1 MGTLTATP
9 TIVSI
14 FNVAAGPQTVSV
26 TTTTAGPIT
35 ASLADGSFVSLS
47 PASIAGTSGT
57 FMLTPTNVNGGDDVL
72 TLSDGTSTV
81 IIPVALGSSA
91 ATTTPTT
98 AQNTLQSTIAYI
110 RQISDSPTSPS
121 DANIGILLNQAI
133 MQISDNLAPNLQTV
147 QLPIAFGS
155 STVTLPADVG
165 DIEKIL
171 YNTGDLNNP
180 GSISYEL
187 IELGPALFSDFNAG
201 VNGSYG
207 IAVGGP
213 TLYYTRLSDASGR
226 IRLQL
231 APYPPPGYL
240 VLTYHPR
247 LSTFDLGA
255 PGSILNMD
263 PSYLRLVSLLTAHDV
278 CLTQRDTTRASY
290 FMSQYNGLMGEK
302 KISLGR
308 RDNARTSVVRDVV
321 SAEYAG
327 LPTWWP

>member
-1 MGTLTATP
+1 MGTLTVTP

-14 FNVAAGPQTVSV
+14 FNVAAGPKTLTVS
-26 TTTTAGPIT
+26 TTTAGPIT
-35 ASLADGSFVSLS
+35 ASLADGSFVSLAPTS
-47 PASIAGTSGT
+47 VGTSGT
-57 FMLTPTNVNGGDDVL
+57 FTLTPSNVNGGDDIL
-72 TLSDGTSTV
+72 TISDGTSTITV
-81 IIPVALGSSA
+81 PVALGSSA
-91 ATTTPTT
+91 AAT
-98 AQNTLQSTIAYI
+98 APITGQDTLQSTIAYI
-110 RQISDSPTSPS
+110 RLIVDSPTSPS

-133 MQISDNLAPNLQTV
+133 TQISDNLAPNLQTV

-155 STVTLPADVG
+155 STVTLPSDVG

-187 IELGPALFSDFNAG
+187 VELGPAEFSDFNAG

-213 TLYYTRLSDASGR
+213 TLYYTRLSDAAGR
-226 IRLQL
+226 IRLQF

-247 LSTFDLGA
+247 LSTFNLAA
-255 PGSILNMD
+255 PTSILNMD
-263 PSYLRLVSLLTAHDV
+263 PSYVRLVSLLTAHDV
-278 CLTQRDTTRASY
+278 CLMQRDTTRAQY
-290 FMSQYNGLMGEK
+290 FMSQYTGLMGEK
-302 KISLGR
+302 KISSGR
-308 RDNARTSVVRDVV
+308 RNNARTSVVRDVT
-321 SAEYAG
+321 SSDYAG